1 MSQSERSDRGPES
14 PANAAVNAT
23 VESFRLTLEGEDHTV
38 PIAAGETLLNAALA
52 AGIEAPFSCQ
62 EARCSTCLS
71 WLRSGD
77 VTMAS
82 TRALSKRNAEQGW
95 VLACQAR
102 PSSSSPIWLDFDI

>member
-14 PANAAVNAT
+14 SANVT
-23 VESFRLTLEGEDHTV
+23 VESFRLTLEEEDHTV

-62 EARCSTCLS
+62 EGRCSTCLS

-77 VTMAS
+77 VTMDS
-82 TRALSKRNAEQGW
+82 TRALSKRNAERGW

>member
-1 MSQSERSDRGPES
+1 MSQSEESDRGTES
-14 PANAAVNAT
+14 SANGT

-38 PIAAGETLLNAALA
+38 PIAAGETLLKAALA

-62 EARCSTCLS
+62 EDRCSTCLS

-82 TRALSKRNAEQGW
+82 TRALSKRNAERGW